1 MRKFLLF
8 FFFFTQITFAFSLN
22 SKDPYELIAAIFY
35 YSQTKDPKLVDKFC
49 NFLLNSNSTKIRI
62 AAAQAL
68 SNYNNNPKALNCLLE
83 GYKKNQNKKLRLAIL
98 SSLNLFENQ
107 NLYKF
112 YCDIIKKEKNKDIR
126 LKALKKFYKNPYVC
140 LKDLKK
146 LLKLGTRDEKIEVL
160 HIFAINNIRIDQKLL
175 EKLLNNE
182 DEEIK
187 LAALKYCI
195 FVKPSKSIL
204 VNIKN
209 IFEDTFNTKIK
220 ALSLEILLEK
230 SKNIDEDYL
239 NFALSSEDVRKLISY
254 RLPFLKNKN
263 IPISTM
269 KIFLEDKNDVVKIAA
284 LTYLGNSKNKKYCSF
299 LKSYMYKP
307 LKNNVKSAY
316 IWAISKLNCRY
327 APKYI
332 LYIISDM
339 NSENEIRLIASKY
352 LNNLKPSLLE
362 KYKKN
367 IIYIYKKEL
376 LDDIKDNLKQVL
388 DKIENNEKN

>member
-1 MRKFLLF
+1 MRGG
-8 FFFFTQITFAFSLN
+8 AH
-22 SKDPYELIAAIFY
+22 
-35 YSQTKDPKLVDKFC
+35 VD
-49 NFLLNSNSTKIRI
+49 
-62 AAAQAL
+62 
-68 SNYNNNPKALNCLLE
+68 
-83 GYKKNQNKKLRLAIL
+83 
-98 SSLNLFENQ
+98 
-107 NLYKF
+107 
-112 YCDIIKKEKNKDIR
+112 
-126 LKALKKFYKNPYVC
+126 
-140 LKDLKK
+140 
-146 LLKLGTRDEKIEVL
+146 IEVL

-376 LDDIKDNLKQVL
+376 LERANVHGNYYGTLKSFVYENLLKGKSVLLDIDPHGAFQIKQKIRDSVLIFILPPSWDELKKRLQKRKSERESEIQKRLRRAREEIKFCKDYDYLIVNDRLEKAYEVLKSIYIAEKRKTRRFLNNLENEIKDPYLISL
-388 DKIENNEKN
+388 IRSEE